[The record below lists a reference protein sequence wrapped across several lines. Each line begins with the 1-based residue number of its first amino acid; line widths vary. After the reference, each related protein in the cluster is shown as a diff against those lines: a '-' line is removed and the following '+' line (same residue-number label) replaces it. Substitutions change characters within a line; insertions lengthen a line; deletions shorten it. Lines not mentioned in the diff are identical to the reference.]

1 MDILNLTPDAV
12 PTADT
17 TQNIEGYQDHVEEIQ
32 KAYPEEDWRTPA
44 EIEAENQASQQQ
56 QQAPEGQ
63 PQPQDQVTDVAN
75 QVATQVGEQ
84 LGIQPQQ
91 PEQIQQQEQDTQEA
105 EKEQRKAERTRH
117 LTARVYDQETGDVH
131 IDSILDWEGRKISE
145 LPNGKDVIKALK
157 LTRDYSDKE

>member
-84 LGIQPQQ
+84 LGI
-91 PEQIQQQEQDTQEA
+91 
-105 EKEQRKAERTRH
+105 
-117 LTARVYDQETGDVH
+117 
-131 IDSILDWEGRKISE
+131 
-145 LPNGKDVIKALK
+145 
-157 LTRDYSDKE
+157 